1 MRTLDPV
8 KYAAREGNILDAA
21 RKLFSK
27 KGYRETGM
35 KEISALCGL
44 TKASLYHYFDGKDS
58 ILLTLLHQRIKELNL
73 GSTET
78 WRASTLQGALETTA
92 KEYFHITQ
100 EANAHELL
108 SILVA
113 EGSKRR
119 EVGQLI
125 RKLSQQ
131 YQDDF
136 VEGAVGHGLIRPEEE
151 ENLKTA
157 MYSFFG
163 ALNHY
168 ALDKTFYGKPMVKL
182 SQEKYGRYVAA
193 MTAESWK
200 KAAACVE
207 EVVQTGRCVLG
218 AEKGIA

>member
-1 MRTLDPV
+1 MRTLNPIQ
-8 KYAAREGNILDAA
+8 YAAQENKILDAA
-21 RKLFSK
+21 RRLFAE
-27 KGYRETGM
+27 KGYKETGM
-35 KEISALCGL
+35 KDIAALCGL
-44 TKASLYHYFDGKDS
+44 TKASLYHYFDGKDA
-58 ILLTLLHQRIKELNL
+58 ILLNLLNQRIKDLDL
-73 GSTET
+73 GSTEA
-78 WRASTLQGALETTA
+78 WRAKTLQEALETTA
-92 KEYFHITQ
+92 EEYFQITQ
-100 EANAHELL
+100 QTNAHELF

-113 EGSKRR
+113 EGSKRV

-125 RKLSQQ
+125 RNLSQQ
-131 YQDDF
+131 YQEDF

-151 ENLKTA
+151 EKLKTA
-157 MYSFFG
+157 LYSFFG
-163 ALNHY
+163 ALNQY
-168 ALDKTFYGKPMVKL
+168 SLDKSFYGKPMVKL